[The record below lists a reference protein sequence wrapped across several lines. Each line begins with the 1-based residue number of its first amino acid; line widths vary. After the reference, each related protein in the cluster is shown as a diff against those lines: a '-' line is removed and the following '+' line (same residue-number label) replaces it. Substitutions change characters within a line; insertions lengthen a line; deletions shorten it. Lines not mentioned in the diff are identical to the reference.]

1 MIEDSQDVIGIT
13 GTPGTGKK
21 TIGRLLAKLLKYDFL
36 DLNQIA
42 IKKNAIIG
50 EDEHGLI
57 VNLHLLR
64 KYAKEAI
71 KGKKVVIVGH
81 LLPFVFSKKEM
92 RFVAVL
98 RCSPFE
104 LEKRIKLRNYSDK
117 KIKDNIASE
126 ILGLCAYDALKK
138 FGKEK
143 VAEFDTTGKDAKDV
157 AEEIIKVINGE
168 LPKRVG
174 FIDWLG
180 LFEKAEQLN
189 RFFE

>member
-1 MIEDSQDVIGIT
+1 MIEYLQDVIGIT

-21 TIGRLLAKLLKYDFL
+21 TIGRLLAKLLNYDFF

-42 IKKNAIIG
+42 IEKNAIIG

-71 KGKKVVIVGH
+71 KGKKVVVVGH
-81 LLPFVFSKKEM
+81 LLSSIFSKKEV

-104 LEKRIKLRNYSDK
+104 LERRIKARNYDDK
-117 KIKDNIASE
+117 KIKDNITSE
-126 ILGLCAYDALKK
+126 ILGLCTYDALKK

-143 VAEFDTTGKDAKDV
+143 VAEFDTTGRDAKDV
-157 AEEIIKVINGE
+157 AEEMIKVINGE
-168 LPKRVG
+168 APKRIFV
-174 FIDWLG
+174 DWLS
-180 LFEKAEQLN
+180 LFERAEQLS
-189 RFFE
+189 RFFD